1 MSFSLGMSII
11 DDVIQ
16 NIRTSLAEKW
26 LRNSQTVRLLL
37 KKIDRARAAGCINIY
52 YNWTDIL
59 LSYDACSRI
68 AKHHRKVLRFI
79 GGRRIFFSNFRR
91 PAGKTNW

>member
-37 KKIDRARAAGCINIY
+37 KKKSTVR
-52 YNWTDIL
+52 
-59 LSYDACSRI
+59 
-68 AKHHRKVLRFI
+68 VLQ
-79 GGRRIFFSNFRR
+79 
-91 PAGKTNW
+91 AV

>member
-1 MSFSLGMSII
+1 MLGMSII

-37 KKIDRARAAGCINIY
+37 KKKIDRARAAGCINIY
-52 YNWTDIL
+52 YN
-59 LSYDACSRI
+59 
-68 AKHHRKVLRFI
+68 
-79 GGRRIFFSNFRR
+79 
-91 PAGKTNW
+91 